1 MPRRPVT
8 LPLVLP
14 PRDNRTPAYQWLY
27 GAIRREIAAGQL
39 GAGLR
44 LPATRDL
51 ATQYGLSRGTVV
63 AAFEMLQAE
72 GYVEGRIGSGTRV
85 TGALPLTGRA
95 LRPGQSSDAPAATR
109 RRLSIASRRIQPFHQ
124 HARASGRAFRANQ
137 PALDLF
143 PAAAW
148 TRVANRRLRRAS
160 ADLLL
165 GTEPL
170 GYPPLRAAIADYLGA
185 SRGVACTPDRIAIVS
200 GVQEALGVVA
210 SLLVN
215 PGDAVC
221 LEDPGYTG
229 AHRVLSAAGAR
240 LIPVPIDGDGAVV
253 PSRRGSPRLAY
264 LTPAHQFPLGVSM
277 SLTRRAQ
284 WLEWARATAAVIV
297 EDDYDSEF
305 RYSGRPLSALQ
316 GLDRDGQVVLVG
328 SVSKVLCPS
337 IRIGYLVVPPDLVEP
352 LSAWLSVTSR
362 HVSPLTQA
370 VLCDFI
376 ADGHFARHLRRMRDV
391 YAERLG
397 ALLEGAARLLSGR
410 LDVTAV
416 DVGLQTVGYLKGG
429 VTGEAVAHAAAE
441 RDVEVRPLARYVRT
455 AAVPEGLQLGFAAA
469 DVAEIGR
476 GLRELAR
483 VLDRLRRSAGPA
495 ATGPA

>member
-14 PRDNRTPAYQWLY
+14 PRDDRTPAYQWLY
-27 GAIRREIAAGQL
+27 AAIRREIAAGQL

-51 ATQYGLSRGTVV
+51 ARQYGLSRGTVV
-63 AAFEMLQAE
+63 AAFDMLQAE

-85 TGALPLTGRA
+85 TTALPPTGR
-95 LRPGQSSDAPAATR
+95 LAPAGQTGGPPALGR
-109 RRLSIASRRIQPFHQ
+109 RRLSIARRRVQPFHQ

-143 PAAAW
+143 PTATW

-160 ADLLL
+160 GDLLL

-170 GYPPLRAAIADYLGA
+170 GYPPLRASIADYLGA
-185 SRGVACTPDRIAIVS
+185 SRGVACTADRIAIVS
-200 GVQEALGVVA
+200 GVQEALGVVV

-240 LIPVPIDGDGAVV
+240 LIPVPIDGEGAVV
-253 PSRRGSPRLAY
+253 PARRGSPRLAY

-316 GLDRDGQVVLVG
+316 GLDRDGQVILVG

-362 HVSPLTQA
+362 HVSTLTQA

-376 ADGHFARHLRRMRDV
+376 AQGHFARHLRRMREV

-397 ALLEGAARLLSGR
+397 ALLDGATRLLAGR

-416 DVGLQTVGYLKGG
+416 DVGLQTVGYLRGG
-429 VTGEAVAHAAAE
+429 VTGEAVARAAAAH
-441 RDVEVRPLARYVRT
+441 DVEVRPLARYART
-455 AAVPEGLQLGFAAA
+455 MPVPEGLQLGFAAA
-469 DVAEIGR
+469 DVPEIDR
-476 GLRELAR
+476 GLHELAR
-483 VLDRLRRSAGPA
+483 FLDRPQSR
-495 ATGPA
+495 T

>member
-14 PRDNRTPAYQWLY
+14 PRDDRTPAYQWLY
-27 GAIRREIAAGQL
+27 GAIRGEIAAGQL

-51 ATQYGLSRGTVV
+51 ARQYGLSRGTVV

-72 GYVEGRIGSGTRV
+72 GYVQGRIGSGTRV
-85 TGALPLTGRA
+85 TGALPPTGR
-95 LRPGQSSDAPAATR
+95 LPRPGQAGEAPAAAR
-109 RRLSIASRRIQPFHQ
+109 RRLSSASRRIQPFHQ

-143 PAAAW
+143 PVAAW

-215 PGDAVC
+215 PGDTVC

-240 LIPVPIDGDGAVV
+240 LIAVPIDGDGAVV
-253 PSRRGSPRLAY
+253 PARRGSPRLAY

-328 SVSKVLCPS
+328 SLSKVLCPS
-337 IRIGYLVVPPDLVEP
+337 IRVGYLVVPPDLVEP
-352 LSAWLSVTSR
+352 LAAWLSVTSR
-362 HVSPLTQA
+362 HVSTLTQA

-416 DVGLQTVGYLKGG
+416 DVGLQTVGYLKDG
-429 VTGEAVAHAAAE
+429 VTGESMARAAADH
-441 RDVEVRPLARYVRT
+441 DVEVRPLARYARSVV
-455 AAVPEGLQLGFAAA
+455 VPEGLQLGFAAA

-483 VLDRLRRSAGPA
+483 VLERPA
-495 ATGPA
+495 AARR